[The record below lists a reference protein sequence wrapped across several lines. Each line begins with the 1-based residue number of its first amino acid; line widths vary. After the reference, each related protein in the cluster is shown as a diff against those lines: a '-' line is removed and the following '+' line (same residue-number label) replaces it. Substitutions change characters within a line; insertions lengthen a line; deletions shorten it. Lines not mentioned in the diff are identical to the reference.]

1 MSRKMH
7 RTEWKWDSLLV
18 KWKSADGTVGY
29 WTHNGKIEANVEV
42 FRSPE
47 TLKSCFFVNGGG
59 KKKDFEMAGYREP
72 CPMDALKESHRMI
85 MHASEKKVENFYSFI
100 PKSLFALLSCI
111 IWKDFLLVLLHLLN
125 NHPVISTRN
134 QACQTQINQLLSS

>member
-1 MSRKMH
+1 MRFPAG
-7 RTEWKWDSLLV
+7 

-59 KKKDFEMAGYREP
+59 KKKKI
-72 CPMDALKESHRMI
+72 LKWQDI
-85 MHASEKKVENFYSFI
+85 EN
-100 PKSLFALLSCI
+100 
-111 IWKDFLLVLLHLLN
+111 LVLWMH
-125 NHPVISTRN
+125 
-134 QACQTQINQLLSS
+134 